1 MEFATTLDM
10 ILSEG
15 ETSHTTPLET
25 AMQLVRKLDSAKQL
39 VLDLQHQ
46 LMSTK
51 NRMNADLALAIKRQM
66 PALNVGID
74 KNGCCKIGYKTKHL
88 LFSPDLDN
96 RIWTAQSPDLRF
108 ANKFNKRRRRDLL
121 MNHDMQSLL
130 DAITHHFVDHYRSL
144 GEDLIGNGLI
154 MVEGKIGSLADL
166 VRWREDVSPPIKRIN
181 SRATRQQ
188 CSIIN

>member
-130 DAITHHFVDHYRSL
+130 DAITHHFADHYRSL